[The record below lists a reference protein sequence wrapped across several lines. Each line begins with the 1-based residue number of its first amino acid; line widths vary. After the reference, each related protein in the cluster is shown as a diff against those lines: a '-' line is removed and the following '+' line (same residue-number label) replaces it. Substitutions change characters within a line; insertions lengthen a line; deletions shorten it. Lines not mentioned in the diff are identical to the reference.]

1 MKKTMKTTALF
12 MAAAL
17 TAMSLAACGS
27 PAPAPSAETTAA
39 DSAKADTSAAAAS
52 AGETAAPSSE
62 SGKAKDF
69 KVAMVLDSSV
79 SDGGWGASCYQAMVD
94 AAKDSGWETV
104 YTDNVAT
111 ADFTTVM
118 TDYAELGYDLIFA
131 PGNQYT
137 DAVKQVAEEYPEIKF
152 ALLNG
157 TVETDNITSILPDAK
172 QIGYM
177 AGALAGLMT
186 KTNNIGFI
194 GGMELD
200 TTKAKLECYEKAA
213 KKVNPDVKVSSA
225 YAGSFS
231 DTAKGKE
238 IASSMV
244 STYDVDVMFGDASAV
259 DTGAREALAASENR
273 YDIGQPGDLGSAE
286 DKIIICSVVT
296 DNAALL
302 KACMK
307 DVESGSFGNKTIYG
321 DLSNGCLSIGT
332 FSDLVPEDV
341 QTQYKEIVDQ
351 IKSGSFLQ

>member
-1 MKKTMKTTALF
+1 MKKSMKTVSLLL
-12 MAAAL
+12 AAAL
-17 TAMSLAACGS
+17 TALSLSACTSSAALT
-27 PAPAPSAETTAA
+27 SAETTAA
-39 DSAKADTSAAAAS
+39 STTAA
-52 AGETAAPSSE
+52 ETTAAPTE

-79 SDGGWGASCYQAMVD
+79 SDGGWGASCYQAMIR
-94 AAKDSGWETV
+94 AAEESGWETV

-118 TDYAELGYDLIFA
+118 TDYAELGYHLIFA

-157 TVETDNITSILPDAK
+157 TVETDNIVSILPDAN

-177 AGALAGLMT
+177 AGALAGLMS
-186 KTNNIGFI
+186 KTGNIGFI
-194 GGMELD
+194 GGVELD
-200 TTKAKLECYEKAA
+200 TTKAKLECFEKAA
-213 KKVNPDVKVSSA
+213 QKVNPDIKVSSA

-238 IASSMV
+238 IASSMI

-273 YDIGQPGDLGSAE
+273 YDIGQPGDLGSA
-286 DKIIICSVVT
+286 DNKIIICSVVT

-307 DVESGSFGNKTIYG
+307 DVESGSFGYKTIYG
-321 DLSNGCLSIGT
+321 NLSNGCLNVGT
-332 FSDLVPEDV
+332 FSSLVSDDI
-341 QTQYKEIVDQ
+341 QAQYKEIIEQ
-351 IKSGSFLQ
+351 IKSGSFIQ

>member
-1 MKKTMKTTALF
+1 MKKTMKTASLILT
-12 MAAAL
+12 AAL
-17 TAMSLAACGS
+17 TAMSLAACSGS
-27 PAPAPSAETTAA
+27 TTPSVTEATAAETTASSAAETSSASAETTA
-39 DSAKADTSAAAAS
+39 D
-52 AGETAAPSSE
+52 
-62 SGKAKDF
+62 KDY
-69 KVAMVLDSSV
+69 KVAMVLDSSI

-94 AAKDSGWETV
+94 AAEDSGWETV

-118 TDYAELGYDLIFA
+118 TDYAELGYNLIFA

-137 DAVKQVAEEYPEIKF
+137 DAVKQVAEEYPEVDF

-177 AGALAGLMT
+177 AGALAGLMS
-186 KTNNIGFI
+186 KTGNIGFI

-200 TTKAKLECYEKAA
+200 TTKAKLECYEQAA
-213 KKVNPDVKVSSA
+213 KKVNPDIKVSSA

-238 IASSMV
+238 IASSMI

-259 DTGAREALAASENR
+259 DTGAREALAATEGK
-273 YDIGQPGDLGSAE
+273 YDIGQPGDLGSAD
-286 DKIIICSVVT
+286 DKVIISSVVT

-307 DVESGSFGNKTIYG
+307 DIEAGTFGNTTIYG
-321 DLSNGCLSIGT
+321 DLSNGCLSVGT
-332 FSDLVPEDV
+332 FSNEVPEDI
-341 QTQYKEIVDQ
+341 QTQYKEIVEE
-351 IKSGSFLQ
+351 IKAGTFIQ

>member
-1 MKKTMKTTALF
+1 MKKTMKTASLF
-12 MAAAL
+12 LAAAL
-17 TAMSLAACGS
+17 TVMSLSACGS
-27 PAPAPSAETTAA
+27 SAAPSSSAETTTAGTTAAGAPAAETTAA
-39 DSAKADTSAAAAS
+39 LD
-52 AGETAAPSSE
+52 ETE
-62 SGKAKDF
+62 KTKDF

-79 SDGGWGASCYQAMVD
+79 SDGGWGASCYQAMVG
-94 AAKDSGWETV
+94 AAKESGWETV

-111 ADFTTVM
+111 ADFATVM
-118 TDYAELGYDLIFA
+118 TDYAELGYNLIFA

-137 DAVKQVAEEYPEIKF
+137 DAVKQVAAEYPEIKF

-177 AGALAGLMT
+177 AGALAGLMS
-186 KTNNIGFI
+186 KTGSIGFI

-213 KKVNPDVKVSSA
+213 QKVNPDIKVSSA

-238 IASSMV
+238 IASSMI

-259 DTGAREALAASENR
+259 DTGAREALAASEGR
-273 YDIGQPGDLGSAE
+273 YDIGQPGNLGSSD
-286 DKIIICSVVT
+286 DKVIICSVVT

-302 KACMK
+302 KACMN
-307 DVESGSFGNKTIYG
+307 DVESDSFGNKTIYG
-321 DLSNGCLSIGT
+321 DLSNGCLSVGT
-332 FSDLVPEDV
+332 FSNLVPDDI

-351 IKSGSFLQ
+351 IKSGDFIQ

>member
-1 MKKTMKTTALF
+1 MKKTMKTASLF
-12 MAAAL
+12 LAAAL
-17 TAMSLAACGS
+17 TVMSLSACGS
-27 PAPAPSAETTAA
+27 SAAPSSSAETTTAGTTAA
-39 DSAKADTSAAAAS
+39 GAPAS
-52 AGETAAPSSE
+52 ETTAAPAE
-62 SGKAKDF
+62 TEKAKDF

-79 SDGGWGASCYQAMVD
+79 SDGGWGASCYQAMVG
-94 AAKDSGWETV
+94 AAKESGWETV

-111 ADFTTVM
+111 ADFATVM
-118 TDYAELGYDLIFA
+118 TDYAELGYNLIFA

-137 DAVKQVAEEYPEIKF
+137 DAVKQVAAEYPEIKF

-177 AGALAGLMT
+177 AGALAGLMS
-186 KTNNIGFI
+186 KTGSIGFI

-213 KKVNPDVKVSSA
+213 QKVNPDIKVSSA

-238 IASSMV
+238 IASSMI

-259 DTGAREALAASENR
+259 DTGAREALAASEGR
-273 YDIGQPGDLGSAE
+273 YDIGQPGNLGSSD
-286 DKIIICSVVT
+286 DKVIICSVVT

-302 KACMK
+302 KACMN
-307 DVESGSFGNKTIYG
+307 DVESDSFGNKTIYG
-321 DLSNGCLSIGT
+321 DLSNGCLSVGT
-332 FSDLVPEDV
+332 FSNLVPDDI

-351 IKSGSFLQ
+351 IKSGDFIQ

>member
-1 MKKTMKTTALF
+1 MKKSMKTVSLLL
-12 MAAAL
+12 AAAL
-17 TAMSLAACGS
+17 TALSLSACTS
-27 PAPAPSAETTAA
+27 SAEPTSAETTAA
-39 DSAKADTSAAAAS
+39 STTAA
-52 AGETAAPSSE
+52 ETTAAPTESE
-62 SGKAKDF
+62 KAKDF

-79 SDGGWGASCYQAMVD
+79 SDGGWGASCYQAMIR
-94 AAKDSGWETV
+94 AAEESGWETV

-118 TDYAELGYDLIFA
+118 TDYAELGYHLIFA

-157 TVETDNITSILPDAK
+157 TVETDNIVSILPDAN

-177 AGALAGLMT
+177 AGALAGLMS
-186 KTNNIGFI
+186 KTGNIGFI
-194 GGMELD
+194 GGVELD
-200 TTKAKLECYEKAA
+200 TTKAKLECFEKAA
-213 KKVNPDVKVSSA
+213 QKVNPDIKVSSA

-238 IASSMV
+238 IASSMI

-273 YDIGQPGDLGSAE
+273 YDIGQPGDLGSA
-286 DKIIICSVVT
+286 DNKIIICSVVT

-321 DLSNGCLSIGT
+321 NLSNGCLNVGT
-332 FSDLVPEDV
+332 FSSLVSDDI
-341 QTQYKEIVDQ
+341 QAQYKEIIEQ
-351 IKSGSFLQ
+351 IKSGSFIQ

>member
-1 MKKTMKTTALF
+1 MKKSMKTVSLLL
-12 MAAAL
+12 AAAL
-17 TAMSLAACGS
+17 TAISFSACTSSAAPTS
-27 PAPAPSAETTAA
+27 VESTAASTTAAETTAA
-39 DSAKADTSAAAAS
+39 PT
-52 AGETAAPSSE
+52 ESE
-62 SGKAKDF
+62 KAKDF

-79 SDGGWGASCYQAMVD
+79 SDGGWGASCYQAMIR
-94 AAKDSGWETV
+94 AAEESGWETV

-118 TDYAELGYDLIFA
+118 TDYAELGYHLIFA

-137 DAVKQVAEEYPEIKF
+137 DAVKQVADEYPEIKF

-157 TVETDNITSILPDAK
+157 TVETDNITSILPDAN

-177 AGALAGLMT
+177 AGALAGLMS
-186 KTNNIGFI
+186 KTGNIGFI
-194 GGMELD
+194 GGVELD
-200 TTKAKLECYEKAA
+200 TTKAKLECFEKAA
-213 KKVNPDVKVSSA
+213 QKVNPDIKVSSA

-238 IASSMV
+238 IASSMI

-273 YDIGQPGDLGSAE
+273 YDIGQPGDLGSA
-286 DKIIICSVVT
+286 DNKIIICSVVT

-307 DVESGSFGNKTIYG
+307 DVESDSFGNKTIYG
-321 DLSNGCLSIGT
+321 NLSNGCLNVGT
-332 FSDLVPEDV
+332 FSGLVSDDI
-341 QTQYKEIVDQ
+341 QAQYKEIIEQ
-351 IKSGSFLQ
+351 IKSGSFIQ

>member
-1 MKKTMKTTALF
+1 MKKSMKTVSLLL
-12 MAAAL
+12 AAAL
-17 TAMSLAACGS
+17 TAISFSACTSSAAPTS
-27 PAPAPSAETTAA
+27 VESTAASTTAAETTAA
-39 DSAKADTSAAAAS
+39 PT
-52 AGETAAPSSE
+52 ESE
-62 SGKAKDF
+62 KAKDF

-79 SDGGWGASCYQAMVD
+79 SDGGWGASCYQAMIR
-94 AAKDSGWETV
+94 AAEESGWETV

-118 TDYAELGYDLIFA
+118 TDYAELGYHLIFA

-137 DAVKQVAEEYPEIKF
+137 DAVKQVADEYPEIKF

-157 TVETDNITSILPDAK
+157 TVETDNITSILPDAN

-177 AGALAGLMT
+177 AGALAGLMS
-186 KTNNIGFI
+186 KTGNIGFI
-194 GGMELD
+194 GGVELD
-200 TTKAKLECYEKAA
+200 TTKAKLECFEKAA
-213 KKVNPDVKVSSA
+213 QKVNPDIKVSSA

-238 IASSMV
+238 IASSMI

-273 YDIGQPGDLGSAE
+273 YDIGQPGDLGSA
-286 DKIIICSVVT
+286 DNKIIICSVVT

-307 DVESGSFGNKTIYG
+307 DVESDSFGNKTIYG
-321 DLSNGCLSIGT
+321 NLSNGCLNVGT
-332 FSDLVPEDV
+332 FSDLVSDDI
-341 QTQYKEIVDQ
+341 QAQYKEIIEQ
-351 IKSGSFLQ
+351 IKSGSFIQ